1 MKHLIIAL
9 LVVCGQPGYAAQR
22 CTRFELTPLKI
33 SMVPLSVPEPAPAP
47 TQEIMVVQI
56 PSTLAIMP
64 YTELCNV
71 INTMVPGVYQ
81 NQLGAALNFRG
92 GRSGEVLYVIDG
104 MQIQDR

>member
-22 CTRFELTPLKI
+22 FTGFELTPLEI

-47 TQEIMVVQI
+47 TQEIKVVQI

-64 YTELCNV
+64 YTDLGNV

-81 NQLGAALNFRG
+81 SQLGAALNFRG